1 MSSSISPLAFA
12 LAGGLLPALAWLWFW
27 LREDSKH
34 PEPRNL
40 IALAFLAGMLTVAIV
55 IPIQK
60 LVAPLI
66 HSLDLGIFAAIGAT
80 TLVFTAWSAIE
91 EICKYLA
98 ARFTVL
104 GRRTTDEPIDAVIY
118 MVTVALGFAAVENA
132 LFLLNPAISGHLS
145 TTFLT
150 SDLRAIG
157 ATLLHIISSAAIGV
171 MIALAWYR
179 PLIIRILY
187 VCSGVILA
195 VLLHAGFN
203 FLILNTKDEYLFRTF
218 GLVWV
223 GVIILLALLEYVKR
237 MHRPLRTRTR

>member
-1 MSSSISPLAFA
+1 MSESITPMALAI
-12 LAGGLLPALAWLWFW
+12 AGGLFPALAWLWFW
-27 LREDSKH
+27 LREDWKH

-40 IALAFLAGMLTVAIV
+40 IALAFLAGMLTVAAV

-60 LVAPLI
+60 FTA
-66 HSLDLGIFAAIGAT
+66 SYFMLGTTATFAAWA
-80 TLVFTAWSAIE
+80 AIE
-91 EICKYLA
+91 EVFKFLA
-98 ARFTVL
+98 ARITVL

-118 MVTVALGFAAVENA
+118 MVTVALGFASVENA
-132 LFLLNPAISGHLS
+132 LFLLNPSIAGQLS
-145 TTFLT
+145 TTLLT

-179 PLIIRILY
+179 PLPIRIMY
-187 VCSGVILA
+187 AVSGVILA
-195 VLLHAGFN
+195 ILLHAGFN

-223 GVIILLALLEYVKR
+223 GVIVLLAVLEYIKR
-237 MHRPLRTRTR
+237 MQRPLRPRTR